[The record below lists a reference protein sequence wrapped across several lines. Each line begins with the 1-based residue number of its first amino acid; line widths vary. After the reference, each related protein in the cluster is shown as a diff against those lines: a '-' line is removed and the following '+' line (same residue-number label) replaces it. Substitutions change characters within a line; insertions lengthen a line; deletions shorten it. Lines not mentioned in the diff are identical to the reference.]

1 MKLKMLF
8 GMQESRE
15 YKYQIFKYY
24 HQGKLNA
31 LFHFIS
37 VVIQLY
43 FIQKFFTNDLT
54 IFNSTSYLSAIILAP
69 YIFDAIGHI
78 FDGNLDEILDSNSVN
93 KSLNI
98 VNVDPFTNAYFK
110 VRNFI
115 EVWII

>member
-1 MKLKMLF
+1 MLNNLE
-8 GMQESRE
+8 Q
-15 YKYQIFKYY
+15 KYQIFKFY
-24 HQGKLNA
+24 HQGRLNA
-31 LFHFIS
+31 FFHFLS

-43 FIQKFFTNDLT
+43 FIQKFFTVDLT
-54 IFNSTSYLSAIILAP
+54 IYNTTYFLSIIILAP

-78 FDGNLDEILDSNSVN
+78 FDGNLDEILSNNAEN

>member
-1 MKLKMLF
+1 MKLFLVMLNNLE
-8 GMQESRE
+8 Q
-15 YKYQIFKYY
+15 KYQVFKFY

-31 LFHFIS
+31 FFHFLS
-37 VVIQLY
+37 VVIQAY
-43 FIQKFFTNDLT
+43 FIQKFFAVDLT
-54 IFNSTSYLSAIILAP
+54 IYNTTYFLSTIILAP
-69 YIFDAIGHI
+69 YIFDAVGHI
-78 FDGNLDEILDSNSVN
+78 FDGNLDEILDSNSTN

>member
-1 MKLKMLF
+1 MK
-8 GMQESRE
+8 EIE

-31 LFHFIS
+31 FFHFLS
-37 VVIQLY
+37 VLIQVY
-43 FIQKFFTNDLT
+43 FIQKFFTVDLN
-54 IFNSTSYLSAIILAP
+54 IYNTSYFLSIIILSP

-78 FDGNLDEILDSNSVN
+78 FDGNLDEILNNNAEN

-115 EVWII
+115 EVWF

>member
-1 MKLKMLF
+1 MKLFLVMLNNLE
-8 GMQESRE
+8 Q
-15 YKYQIFKYY
+15 KYQIFKFY
-24 HQGKLNA
+24 HQGRLNA
-31 LFHFIS
+31 FFHFLS

-43 FIQKFFTNDLT
+43 FIQKFFTVDLT
-54 IFNSTSYLSAIILAP
+54 IYNTTYFLSIIILAP
-69 YIFDAIGHI
+69 YI
-78 FDGNLDEILDSNSVN
+78 FDGNLDEILSNNAEN